1 MDAVSKALTARGWT
15 VTAATQVWIPKNPVT
30 LEGDAR
36 AEVEA
41 FLAALDEDDDVQ
53 HLYVGLA

>member
-1 MDAVSKALTARGWT
+1 LDTVSKALTARGWH
-15 VTAATQVWIPKNPVT
+15 VTAASLVWIPKNPVK

-41 FLAALDEDDDVQ
+41 FLAAIDDDDDVQ
-53 HLYVGLA
+53 TLYAGLA

>member
-1 MDAVSKALTARGWT
+1 
-15 VTAATQVWIPKNPVT
+15 VTAASLVWIPKNPVQ
-30 LEGDAR
+30 LAPDAR

-53 HLYVGLA
+53 TLYVGLA